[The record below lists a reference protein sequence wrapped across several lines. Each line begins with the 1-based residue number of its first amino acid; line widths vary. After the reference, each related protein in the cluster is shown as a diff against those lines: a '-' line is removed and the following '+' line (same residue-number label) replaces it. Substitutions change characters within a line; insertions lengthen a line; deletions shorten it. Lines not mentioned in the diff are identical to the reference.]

1 MIDLAPDYAALRHR
15 VTDFSSTA
23 RLGSIIIGGFMAV
36 FGIWA
41 LVAPIS
47 GAVIAPGVVVTDGKT
62 QMLRYDRGG
71 VLAAINVVE
80 GQRVAAGDVIALMS
94 PEAEIAMLG
103 QVTARL
109 AVLDVT
115 LARLTAERDGE
126 AFAGS
131 DMVSSFP
138 QYDAAL
144 LSRIADDQ
152 QVEFTQ
158 RATRHQA
165 DRAVIA
171 AQREALEADRVGL
184 LGERDALE
192 IQAASIG
199 EDLALRRAA
208 NAQGYGQA
216 AQLRQL
222 EREAARLDGAL
233 SRINGQL
240 NAVAEQMRENAAR
253 LDSLTATFAQ
263 DVATELAKLGAER
276 LQLLDQLAAANAA
289 ADRVEVRADQPGI
302 IDKLHVNTIGSA
314 IEPYMVIAE
323 IVPDGQPVLIEAKV
337 SPMEIEDIAVG
348 QEADIMFTGLS
359 RKDDAPVPAKVTFI
373 SPDSHADERTGAR
386 FFTIRLDIDPSTMAE
401 LPPTSPGMTVETYFR
416 KANHTLVQYL
426 LAPITD
432 SFGKSFR

>member
-1 MIDLAPDYAALRHR
+1 MSDLAPDYAALRHR

-23 RLGSIIIGGFMAV
+23 RLGSVIIGGFMAV

-71 VLAAINVVE
+71 VVAAVKVVE

-94 PEAEIAMLG
+94 PEAEIAVLG

-109 AVLDVT
+109 AVLDVA

-144 LSRIADDQ
+144 LTRIANDQ

-192 IQAASIG
+192 IQVASIN
-199 EDLALRRAA
+199 EDLTLRRAA

-240 NAVAEQMRENAAR
+240 NAVAEQLRENAAR

-276 LQLLDQLAAANAA
+276 LQLLDQLAAAGAA
-289 ADRVEVRADQPGI
+289 ADRVEVRADEPGI
-302 IDKLHVNTIGSA
+302 VDKLHVNTVGSA
-314 IEPYMVIAE
+314 VEPYMVIAE

-348 QEADIMFTGLS
+348 QEADIIFTGLS

-373 SPDSHADERTGAR
+373 SPDSHIDERTGAR
-386 FFTIRLDIDPSTMAE
+386 FFTVRLDIDTQTLAE

-426 LAPITD
+426 LTPITD